1 VRYGHST
8 LSAAR
13 ASRVTHIWLPSAP
26 LLLLYVGLLVT
37 PLIMTVFLSFQES
50 DRAGQ
55 VLATLT
61 LDNWRDILSDQ
72 YYHGIF
78 ARTFRI
84 ALLVTG
90 LAIALGAP
98 EAYILSRTRPPWR
111 SLLLLLVLTPLL
123 ISVIARTLGWTLLFG
138 PMGPLSNLPVWLGL
152 SQQPVQFL
160 FTETGIVVALTHVLT
175 PFMVLSVWAS
185 LQQLDP
191 HIEDAATSLGASR
204 MTVFR
209 RVVLPQVLP
218 GVLAGTIIVFAL
230 AASAFATPAI
240 IGGRRLKVASL
251 LVYDEFVHQMNWPL
265 GAGLSILLLLSLGI
279 ATCAASR
286 LVERRNARLG
296 E

>member
-1 VRYGHST
+1 LLGYRGHDDRFRYEFIT
-8 LSAAR
+8 LSAPGANR
-13 ASRVTHIWLPSAP
+13 LAHIWLSSAP
-26 LLLLYVGLLVT
+26 LLLLYAGLLIT

-55 VLATLT
+55 VVATFT
-61 LDNWRDILSDQ
+61 LDSWREILADQ
-72 YYHGIF
+72 YYFEVF

-84 ALLVTG
+84 ALLVTS
-90 LAIALGAP
+90 LATMLGAP
-98 EAYILSRTRPPWR
+98 EAYILSRMRPPWR
-111 SLLLLLVLTPLL
+111 SLLLLVVLTPLL

-138 PMGPLSNLPVWLGL
+138 PMGPLSNLSVWARV

-185 LQQLDP
+185 VQQLDP
-191 HIEDAATSLGASR
+191 HVEDAATSLGASR
-204 MTVFR
+204 TTVFR
-209 RVVLPQVLP
+209 RVVLPQALP

-240 IGGRRLKVASL
+240 IGGRRLKVASE

-265 GAGLSILLLLSLGI
+265 GGPGCRYCCS
-279 ATCAASR
+279 CR
-286 LVERRNARLG
+286 
-296 E
+296 